1 MVVKRDR
8 EEQCGNKKE
17 NQDLLIGGA
26 DHEQPDKT
34 DNQDDK
40 LRSDHI
46 RQNCA
51 DKEALFALE
60 KRAAV
65 WTVMPDLK
73 RAVKD

>member
-8 EEQCGNKKE
+8 EEQCGNKKD
-17 NQDLLIGGA
+17 NQDLFIGGA

-40 LRSDHI
+40 FRRDHV

-51 DKEALFALE
+51 DKETLFAFE

-65 WTVMPDLK
+65 WTVMLDLK
-73 RAVKD
+73 GAVKD